1 MEKVEYVGTVYL
13 FDHKYPEPPTAGEFL
28 DKKLKTF

>member
-13 FDHKYPEPPTAGEFL
+13 LDHKYTEPPTAGEFL
-28 DKKLKTF
+28 DKE